1 MNKRIAF
8 SYLIL
13 HNVPAKPYFWFRHS
27 IYTQALVF
35 VRTTRMSHFLYMNFQ
50 RVELKNPHE
59 CKIHK
64 NHRKNFFDL
73 SFSQKFYIF
82 HLDEFGMDCQILL
95 EIFVQILK
103 PSLEERVLNRSYRLL
118 QTRCVLLQRMCR
130 EHHGYRTIE
139 YRVAQNWL
147 ICFKVNGIFFSI

>member
-1 MNKRIAF
+1 M
-8 SYLIL
+8 YLQNHTFDLDIQST
-13 HNVPAKPYFWFRHS
+13 HKPWYLS
-27 IYTQALVF
+27 EQLACPI
-35 VRTTRMSHFLYMNFQ
+35 SCMNFQ

-139 YRVAQNWL
+139 YRVAQN
-147 ICFKVNGIFFSI
+147 